1 MAVPAHLRQTTPMHR
16 CPEPSRRHVELIEFA
31 KRLTVTIDALGY
43 TKAAFAR
50 SVGATPGQLHHWCL
64 GANFPS
70 VDVLIEMDRVHGLS
84 TDWLLR
90 GRLSG
95 LPHDVAQKIQST
107 YKERENRL
115 PRHR

>member
-1 MAVPAHLRQTTPMHR
+1 MSNRSNV
-16 CPEPSRRHVELIEFA
+16 RRHAELIEFA
-31 KRLTVTIDALGY
+31 RRLTITIDALGY
-43 TKAAFAR
+43 SKAAFAR
-50 SVGATPGQLHHWCL
+50 SVGSTPGQLHHWCL

-95 LPHDVAQKIQST
+95 LPYDVAQKIQAA
-107 YKERENRL
+107 YKERESRL
-115 PRHR
+115 PKSR

>member
-1 MAVPAHLRQTTPMHR
+1 MSSS
-16 CPEPSRRHVELIEFA
+16 PSARLHVELIEFA

-90 GRLSG
+90 GRLAG
-95 LPHDVAQKIQST
+95 LPHNVAQKLQSA
-107 YKERENRL
+107 YEKRESRL
-115 PRHR
+115 PRPR

>member
-1 MAVPAHLRQTTPMHR
+1 MANPAHLRQTPRMSSCTDS
-16 CPEPSRRHVELIEFA
+16 SRRHVELLEFA

-64 GANFPS
+64 GANFPG

-90 GRLSG
+90 GRLAG
-95 LPHDVAQKIQST
+95 LPHDVAQKIQGA
-107 YKERENRL
+107 YKEREKRL
-115 PRHR
+115 PTQR